1 MSLVALLEQAKKEKE
16 VIPPPIEKIMEET
29 KNDFDAISTMPRFG
43 FFSIPPNQIIG
54 DRFYSQK
61 KEFNHKVVEHKVINE
76 KRGIYTTPGKSG
88 KGHDAYFLSYDTTDD
103 GVQERL
109 KKGWVEDNKKHLEKV
124 QEQKNKIPTPI
135 FKYPGVQHYKDDFAQ
150 HPVERDFPIDKE
162 KPRIAKII
170 DGKVITEK
178 RGIFTQPMK
187 KGFHNT
193 PGIYF
198 SYAPFHENNDNV
210 INAQLQE
217 RIQKRKKRPQSSI
230 PLQKAYRQA
239 FKPASLKKNECFS
252 NIRETY
258 GYDDKYFDNLKKMS
272 DIDRK
277 NKSKKYTN
285 PPPVGSAQHMRPFT
299 PSHLGKFG
307 RDGLFDQRIWDCP
320 SIPEKRVIVNQRA
333 KKEWENAHRKA
344 PFKYNIMMDQTRF
357 SPPIM
362 TNTFNMR
369 KNFSSFLR
377 K

>member
-1 MSLVALLEQAKKEKE
+1 MSLQEVLKEKEKKKE
-16 VIPPPIEKIMEET
+16 VIPPVIEKIMEET
-29 KNDFDAISTMPRFG
+29 KTDFDAISTVPRFG

-54 DRFYSQK
+54 DRYYSK
-61 KEFNHKVVEHKVINE
+61 KNEFNHTVIDRKILSE
-76 KRGIYTTPGKSG
+76 KRGIFTTPGKSG
-88 KGHDAYFLSYDTTDD
+88 KGHDAYFQSLDTTDEQ
-103 GVQERL
+103 VQERL
-109 KKGWVEDNKKHLEKV
+109 VKGWKEDNEKHLQKV
-124 QEQKNKIPTPI
+124 QEQKNHIPTPI
-135 FKYPGVQHYKDDFAQ
+135 FKYPGVQHYKDEFAQ

-198 SYAPFHENNDNV
+198 SYAPFHENNDDK
-210 INAQLQE
+210 INKELKNKN
-217 RIQKRKKRPQSSI
+217 IRKKRPQSSI
-230 PLQKAYRQA
+230 PLQHAYKQA

-258 GYDDKYFDNLKKMS
+258 GYEDKYFDNLKRIA

-277 NKSKKYTN
+277 NKNRKYTN
-285 PPPVGSAQHMRPFT
+285 PPPVGSVKHFRPFS
-299 PSHLGKFG
+299 PAHLGKSG

-320 SIPEKRVIVNQRA
+320 SIKEKKIIVNQRA
-333 KKEWENAHRKA
+333 KKEYENAHRKA
-344 PFKYNIMMDQTRF
+344 PFKYNIMQDQSRF

-362 TNTFNMR
+362 TNFFNMR
-369 KNFSSFLR
+369 KYN
-377 K
+377 